1 MDLNTIREVKRPA
14 SPDELMDWPRG
25 HAWLAG
31 GTWLLSEPQLAIDT
45 LVDLEALGW
54 RSLEASPEGLDI
66 ATTCRIAELEH
77 FTAPPEWIAAPLLR
91 ESCHALLMS
100 FKIAH
105 EATVGGN
112 ICMSLPAGAMIT
124 LTVALEAI
132 YTLLPREGPARK
144 VKAIDFVVGDHANVL
159 APGELLRAIHIPAS
173 ALSKRFAFRRASLT
187 RFGRS
192 AAFLVGTCHDK
203 AEDFRLTITAAT
215 PRPVQLHFERP
226 PSSEA
231 LRRTIDDCIPHGGY
245 FNDVHGTPDYKRHLT
260 YHFAEQIRSELA
272 ALGAEP

>member
-14 SPDELMDWPRG
+14 STDELMDWPKG

-31 GTWLLSEPQLAIDT
+31 GTWLFSEPQLAIDT

-54 RSLEASPEGLDI
+54 RSLDASPEGLDI

-77 FTAPPEWIAAPLLR
+77 FAAPPEWIAAPLLR
-91 ESCHALLMS
+91 ECCHALLMS
-100 FKIAH
+100 FKIAN

-112 ICMSLPAGAMIT
+112 ICMSLPAGAMIS
-124 LTVALEAI
+124 LTVALEAV
-132 YTLLPREGPARK
+132 YTLLPRDGVARE
-144 VKAIDFVVGDHANVL
+144 VKAIDFVTANHANVL

-192 AAFLVGTCHDK
+192 AAFLIGTCDDK
-203 AEDFRLTITAAT
+203 AEDFLLTITAAT
-215 PRPVQLHFERP
+215 PCPVQLHFQHM
-226 PSSEA
+226 PSTEV

-245 FNDVHGTPDYKRHLT
+245 FDDVHGTPAYKRHLT

-272 ALGAEP
+272 TLGAGP